1 MFPIEEEAAVVNFT
15 AEVEGRTIKTEVRKK
30 EEAKAAYDKAMQ
42 VFKLLSVIGSTC
54 LLTDTFTFC
63 VVCLVPISYV
73 LANLNLGKHRIKNFR
88 YALILTK
95 M

>member
-54 LLTDTFTFC
+54 LLTDTF
-63 VVCLVPISYV
+63 IYV
-73 LANLNLGKHRIKNFR
+73 LFCLPSSDKLCACKFKSRQTSH
-88 YALILTK
+88 
-95 M
+95 

>member
-54 LLTDTFTFC
+54 LLTDTF
-63 VVCLVPISYV
+63 IYV
-73 LANLNLGKHRIKNFR
+73 LCCMPSSDKLCACKFKSRQTSH
-88 YALILTK
+88 
-95 M
+95 

>member
-42 VFKLLSVIGSTC
+42 VFELLSIVDSI
-54 LLTDTFTFC
+54 LMF
-63 VVCLVPISYV
+63 IS
-73 LANLNLGKHRIKNFR
+73 NL
-88 YALILTK
+88 
-95 M
+95 